1 MMQAIKESEL
11 PKKSSV
17 ILPFTV
23 TATSDTSVLLF
34 RVVFLQPQLEHHPEC
49 GQQRQAEDCEQ
60 IVQHLDLTP
69 R

>member
-23 TATSDTSVLLF
+23 TAASDTSVLLF
-34 RVVFLQPQLEHHPEC
+34 RVVFLQPQLEPHPE
-49 GQQRQAEDCEQ
+49 
-60 IVQHLDLTP
+60 
-69 R
+69 